1 MPSLS
6 DLPGELNR
14 KKLAKALER
23 LGFIINT
30 TGGKGSHLKLV
41 WPKNQKSITI
51 QKNLPKQVLLYV
63 LKEIET
69 ISSVKWE
76 DIKKEL

>member
-6 DLPGELNR
+6 KLPGNLDR
-14 KKLAKALER
+14 KKLIKALER
-23 LGFIINT
+23 LGFIINIV
-30 TGGKGSHLKLV
+30 GGKGSHIKIV
-41 WPKNQKSITI
+41 WPHNQKSITI

-69 ISSVKWE
+69 ISNIKWE
-76 DIKKEL
+76 DIRKEL